1 MSYYNSAPVQE
12 YVNNRGAAFT
22 DVRTQI
28 EIGLDRLINDYYKA
42 AFDDLVSSNRSV
54 RTRALTKEAINQA
67 ARGNDPAKASQ
78 LQGQLDELFREAKLR
93 GVF

>member
-1 MSYYNSAPVQE
+1 MQYYNSAPVQK

-28 EIGLDRLINDYYKA
+28 ERELDTVINDYYKA
-42 AFDDLVSSNRSV
+42 AFDDLVSSSRSV

-67 ARGNDPAKASQ
+67 AQSDDPAMASQ
-78 LQGQLDELFREAKLR
+78 LQGQLDDLFREAKLR